1 MQSLAI
7 CLTWTTGI
15 WRWET
20 DEDGVAII
28 IIIRGNKRKLA
39 IACKLKAKYFHQ
51 ELLIK

>member
-28 IIIRGNKRKLA
+28 IRGNKRKLA